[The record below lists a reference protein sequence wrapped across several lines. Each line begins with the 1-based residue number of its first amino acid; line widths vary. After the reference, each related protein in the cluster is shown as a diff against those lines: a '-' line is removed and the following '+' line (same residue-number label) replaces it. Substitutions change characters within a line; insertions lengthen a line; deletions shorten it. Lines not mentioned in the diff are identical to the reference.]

1 MHILCLGLNHQTADV
16 SLREQLAF
24 DQAGVKA
31 ALARLGC
38 GHGAQPQTVSE
49 MVILSTCN
57 RVEMYALSSTPD
69 FTALE
74 NFFAEVQ
81 HVDPALFT
89 PHLYRYQDEQAV
101 RHLFRV
107 AAGLDSLVLGEPQI
121 LGQVTQAFELA
132 RSQSAVGPVLSRLFQ
147 SALHAGKRA
156 RSESAISQ
164 NPASIS
170 SLAARLAEKAV
181 PNLDTALVLV
191 LGAGEMAEL
200 AVEALRKR
208 GVSRLMVINRTAAR
222 AENLAQRWQARAG
235 SFEMLPQ
242 ALQQAD
248 ILIASTGA
256 PHVLVHADMLALAM
270 RQRPDR
276 PLVIIDIAVPRD
288 VDEQARKLPG
298 VHLYD
303 IDSLSEQLED
313 SLAQRA
319 AQVPV
324 VEQILEQE
332 IKEYQAYLSALEIY
346 PIISAMRQQA
356 ELIRQSELEK
366 TLRRMP
372 NLSEFERQRLEALTQ
387 ALVKKLLHTPITRL
401 RASAGTTQSVEYS
414 SAARALFDLDEHKP
428 AETNRGEYSGV

>member
-1 MHILCLGLNHQTADV
+1 MHILCLGLNHQTAEV
-16 SLREQLAF
+16 SLREQLSF
-24 DQAGVKA
+24 SEAGLKA

-38 GHGAQPQTVSE
+38 GLGAQPAGVSE

-57 RVEMYALSSTPD
+57 RVEVYALSAAPD

-74 NFFAEVQ
+74 NYLAELRR
-81 HVDPALFT
+81 VDAAQFL
-89 PHLYRYQDEQAV
+89 PHLYRYADEQAAM
-101 RHLFRV
+101 HLFRV

-121 LGQVTQAFELA
+121 LGQVMQAFELA

-147 SALHAGKRA
+147 AALHAGKRA

-170 SLAARLAEKAV
+170 SLAAHLAEKAV
-181 PNLDTALVLV
+181 PNLQTAQVLV

-208 GVSRLMVINRTAAR
+208 GVTSLMVVNRTTAR
-222 AENLAQRWQARAG
+222 AESLAQRWGGQAG
-235 SFEMLPQ
+235 SFEVLPR

-256 PHVLVHADMLALAM
+256 PHILVHADMVALAM
-270 RQRPDR
+270 QPRPQR

-288 VDEQARKLPG
+288 VDEQCGSLPG

-303 IDSLSEQLED
+303 IDSLSLQLED

-319 AQVPV
+319 SQVPQ

-332 IKEYQAYLSALEIY
+332 LGEFMAYLSALDIF

-356 ELIRQSELEK
+356 EVIRQSELEK

-372 NLSEFERQRLEALTQ
+372 DLNDQERQRLEALTQ
-387 ALVKKLLHTPITRL
+387 ALVKKLLHVPITRL
-401 RASAGTTQSVEYS
+401 RASAGTSQSVAYS
-414 SAARALFDLDEHKP
+414 SAARALFDLQEHTGLDTDR
-428 AETNRGEYSGV
+428 AEYSGV

>member
-1 MHILCLGLNHQTADV
+1 MHILCLGLNHQTAEV

-24 DQAGVKA
+24 DQTGVKA

-38 GHGAQPQTVSE
+38 GYGAQPQAVSE

-57 RVEMYALSSTPD
+57 RVEIYALSSAPG

-81 HVDPALFT
+81 GIDWALFV
-89 PHLYRYQDEQAV
+89 PYLYRYSNEQAV

-121 LGQVTQAFELA
+121 LGQVMQAFELA

-147 SALHAGKRA
+147 RALHAGKRA
-156 RSESAISQ
+156 RSETAISQ

-181 PNLDTALVLV
+181 PKLETAQVLV

-208 GVSRLMVINRTAAR
+208 GVSRLMVVNRTAAR
-222 AENLAQRWQARAG
+222 AQSLAQRWQGRSG

-256 PHVLVHADMLALAM
+256 PHILVHADLVALIM

-276 PLVIIDIAVPRD
+276 QLVIIDIAVPRD
-288 VDEQARKLPG
+288 VDEQAGSLPG

-303 IDSLSEQLED
+303 IDSLSLQLED

-319 AQVPV
+319 AQVPL

-332 IKEYQAYLSALEIY
+332 LKEYLAYLSALDIF
-346 PIISAMRQQA
+346 PIISAMRQHA

-372 NLSEFERQRLEALTQ
+372 DLSEFERQRLEALTQ

-414 SAARALFDLDEHKP
+414 SAARALFDLDGQNA
-428 AETNRGEYSGV
+428 AETNRSEYSGV

>member
-16 SLREQLAF
+16 SLRERLSFSQE
-24 DQAGVKA
+24 GVKA

-38 GHGAQPQTVSE
+38 GYGSQPEAISE

-57 RVEMYALSSTPD
+57 RVEMYVLAPMHDYS
-69 FTALE
+69 ALE

-81 HVDPALFT
+81 GIDAALFA
-89 PHLYRYQDEQAV
+89 PYLYRYSDDQAAI
-101 RHLFRV
+101 HLFRV

-121 LGQVTQAFELA
+121 LGQVMQAFELA

-147 SALHAGKRA
+147 AALHAGKRA

-170 SLAARLAEKAV
+170 SLAARLAERAV
-181 PNLDTALVLV
+181 PKLEAAQVLV

-208 GVSRLMVINRTAAR
+208 GVSHLMVVNRTAAR
-222 AENLAQRWQARAG
+222 AESLAQRWGGRAG

-256 PHVLVHADMLALAM
+256 PHTLIHADMVALAM
-270 RQRPDR
+270 RQRQQR

-288 VDEQARKLPG
+288 VDEQAGSLPD

-303 IDSLSEQLED
+303 IDSLSQQLED

-319 AQVPV
+319 AQVPQ

-332 IKEYQAYLSALEIY
+332 LRAFQAYLSALDIF

-356 ELIRQSELEK
+356 ESIRQSELEK

-372 NLSEFERQRLEALTQ
+372 DLSEFERQRLEALTQ
-387 ALVKKLLHTPITRL
+387 ALVKKLLHVPITRL
-401 RASAGTTQSVEYS
+401 RASAGTSHSVEYS
-414 SAARALFDLDEHKP
+414 SAARTLFDLEGHSGQDS
-428 AETNRGEYSGV
+428 NRAEYSGI